1 MKQKMTVAI
10 AKLVCSEGAYKGC
23 FYLFHQ
29 GELVLR
35 DSLLT
40 DHLLSCKKFVLDII
54 SSPNSFKH
62 TTDSSLPVSTTLL
75 KSLMC
80 YSEANFKAY
89 CPHRWLASG
98 PNPKLRT
105 FS

>member
-1 MKQKMTVAI
+1 MN
-10 AKLVCSEGAYKGC
+10 KLNDWNFARSEKN
-23 FYLFHQ
+23 
-29 GELVLR
+29 R
-35 DSLLT
+35 D
-40 DHLLSCKKFVLDII
+40 VIYG
-54 SSPNSFKH
+54 FKH